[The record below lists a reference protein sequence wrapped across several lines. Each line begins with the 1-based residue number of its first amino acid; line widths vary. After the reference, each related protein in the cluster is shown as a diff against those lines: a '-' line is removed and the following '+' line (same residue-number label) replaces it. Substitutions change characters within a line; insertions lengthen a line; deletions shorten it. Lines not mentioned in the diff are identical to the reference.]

1 VNQIDRNVSMI
12 KSWFQQSDE
21 DKELDDYVLKIQ
33 IYNIIKFHR
42 IKIKIGFF
50 VVELMI
56 SIIISIYYFSEL

>member
-1 VNQIDRNVSMI
+1 MNQIDRNVSMI